1 MTKYVPYI
9 VIAVLLVSLFVS
21 LTNRKEVVIEKIASD
36 TVYIVKLDTIKVKIP
51 TLITKTITDTLYLE
65 NGENGFTP
73 IEISQKYYKDSLYE
87 AWVSGFRTKLDS
99 INVFSKTTEKVIT
112 NTVTKEIYVKKTDLF
127 VNTGV
132 DYLDNQFVPKIGLSV
147 KFRNDLMLGGEV
159 GIYNKKP
166 VYGIRLGYKINK

>member
-1 MTKYVPYI
+1 MKTYVPYI

-21 LTNRKEVVIEKIASD
+21 LTNRKEVASEKNTSD
-36 TVYIVKLDTIKVKIP
+36 TVYIVKLDTVKDKFPIF
-51 TLITKTITDTLYLE
+51 LTDTVIDTFYIEKSE
-65 NGENGFTP
+65 NGYTP

-87 AWVSGFRTKLDS
+87 AWVSGFRAKLDS
-99 INVFSKTTEKVIT
+99 INIFSKTTEKVIT

-127 VNTGV
+127 VNAGV